1 MVCPSLESAME
12 SLQCPP
18 LTEKIESVFILGGTR
33 VYEVSTCSNRRTMS
47 RGRYRG
53 VGAWG
58 GGFQG
63 VQTNPPFDSCWGG
76 HILQSVTNA
85 V

>member
-1 MVCPSLESAME
+1 MVCPSLESAIE
-12 SLQCPP
+12 SLQSPP
-18 LTEKIESVFILGGTR
+18 FTEKIESVFILGGAR

-53 VGAWG
+53 VGGG
-58 GGFQG
+58 GGFRG
-63 VQTNPPFDSCWGG
+63 FEQTPLLTVAGE